1 MQRVQQLKKLGRRV
15 QKGFTLIEL
24 MIVVA
29 IIGILAAIAIPQ
41 YQDYVTKS
49 KWQNNI
55 ADLAALKTAVSQ
67 CLQTNA
73 GDGSQCA
80 TAAALNL
87 GGLPTPKYATGAV
100 TLTGT
105 ASTTAAGVTTPGKV
119 NVTFTGKPEVG
130 SFVYSADWAPD
141 ATGTQVA
148 YTKVAADTIPTNIMS
163 ATNR

>member
-55 ADLAALKTAVSQ
+55 SDLAALKTAVAQ
-67 CLQTNA
+67 CLQVNA
-73 GDGSQCA
+73 GDGSLCD
-80 TAAALNL
+80 TFGELNLAAL
-87 GGLPTPKYATGAV
+87 PKPKYATAAV
-100 TLTGT
+100 VLTGT
-105 ASTTAAGVTTPGKV
+105 AANAGPPAVPGKV
-119 NVTFTGKPEVG
+119 NVKFTGTGEVG
-130 SFVYSADWAPD
+130 GYIYEADWAPD
-141 ATGTQVA
+141 ATGTQVT
-148 YTKVAADTIPTNIMS
+148 YTKVNTDNIPTNIMS
-163 ATNR
+163 NANR